1 MSMTGMSESTEIR
14 QEKNSEINRIPLAK
28 QVRSALEHYFQ
39 DLDGQDPNDLYRMV
53 LNEIEKPLLEIV
65 MQQVRGNQTR
75 AADML
80 GLNRSTLRK
89 KLQQYNLY

>member
-1 MSMTGMSESTEIR
+1 MSMTGMSGSTELR

-28 QVRSALEHYFQ
+28 QVRSALEHYFH
-39 DLDGQDPNDLYRMV
+39 DLDGQDPSDLYRMV